1 MEETISLFD
10 LIKVLRKRILLIL
23 GITMASTFIAAIITF
38 YFMKPIYE
46 ASTQILVNQKQ
57 NEQRAQIQIQDIQAN
72 IQLIN
77 TYSVIIKSPF
87 ILNKVI
93 ENLKLNITP
102 SELSKQITVS
112 NANNSQVVNI
122 SVENEQASLAVSI
135 ANSVAEVFQSEIKKI
150 MNVDNVSIL
159 SPAVMPKNPKPVKPN
174 KLLNITI
181 GFVMGLAT
189 GILLSFLR
197 EYLDTTV
204 KTEQDVE
211 ELLKLPI
218 LGVINK
224 IPDFSEEVKELQK
237 SRRAIRR
244 ERMNV

>member
-10 LIKVLRKRILLIL
+10 LIKVLRKRVLLIL

-112 NANNSQVVNI
+112 NSNNSQVVNI